1 MSGLKSTEQE
11 DVIMGKKHQLVIE
24 HVDNGFII
32 RLDKR
37 TMIAQNRQKVAEFL
51 GYLFMIELMSEMDNM
66 WKFEITAE

>member
-1 MSGLKSTEQE
+1 
-11 DVIMGKKHQLVIE
+11 MGKKHQLVIE

-51 GYLFMIELMSEMDNM
+51 GYLFMIELMSETDNM
-66 WKFEITAE
+66 KFEITAE

>member
-51 GYLFMIELMSEMDNM
+51 GYLFMIELMSETDNM

>member
-1 MSGLKSTEQE
+1 
-11 DVIMGKKHQLVIE
+11 MGKKHQLVIE

-51 GYLFMIELMSEMDNM
+51 GYLFMIELISETDNM
-66 WKFEITAE
+66 KFEITAE

>member
-1 MSGLKSTEQE
+1 
-11 DVIMGKKHQLVIE
+11 MGKKHQLVIE

-37 TMIAQNRQKVAEFL
+37 TMIAQDRQKVAEFL

-66 WKFEITAE
+66 WKFGVTAE

>member
-1 MSGLKSTEQE
+1 
-11 DVIMGKKHQLVIE
+11 MGKKHQLVIE

-51 GYLFMIELMSEMDNM
+51 GYLFMIELMSETDNM

>member
-1 MSGLKSTEQE
+1 
-11 DVIMGKKHQLVIE
+11 MGKKHQLVIE

-37 TMIAQNRQKVAEFL
+37 TMIAQDRQKVAEFL
-51 GYLFMIELMSEMDNM
+51 GYLFMIELMSETDNM

>member
-1 MSGLKSTEQE
+1 M
-11 DVIMGKKHQLVIE
+11 IMGKKHQLVIE

-37 TMIAQNRQKVAEFL
+37 TMIAQDRQKVAEFL

-66 WKFEITAE
+66 WKFGVTAE